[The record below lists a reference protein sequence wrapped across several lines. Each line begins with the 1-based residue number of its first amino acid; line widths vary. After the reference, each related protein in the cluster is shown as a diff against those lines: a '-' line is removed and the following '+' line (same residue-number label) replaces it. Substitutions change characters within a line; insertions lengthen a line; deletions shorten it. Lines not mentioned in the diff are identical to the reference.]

1 MTALSIGGMIL
12 LPIRKKQEKDKEA
25 EESRRRRIA
34 AAKRGD
40 EQAMESLTLEDIDT
54 YTEISHRIIHEDEFS
69 IVDST
74 FMPCG
79 VECDQYSVMGEILE
93 LSEVRNTYTD
103 EKVYQ
108 MTLECNNMV
117 FRMAINEADLLG
129 EPAVGRRFKG
139 QVWLQGRVQF

>member
-1 MTALSIGGMIL
+1 MEQKNKSWKEVFKIHYRAFED
-12 LPIRKKQEKDKEA
+12 IRKVCPRLFPVIFLK
-25 EESRRRRIA
+25 
-34 AAKRGD
+34 
-40 EQAMESLTLEDIDT
+40 
-54 YTEISHRIIHEDEFS
+54 
-69 IVDST
+69 
-74 FMPCG
+74 
-79 VECDQYSVMGEILE
+79 EILE

>member
-1 MTALSIGGMIL
+1 
-12 LPIRKKQEKDKEA
+12 
-25 EESRRRRIA
+25 
-34 AAKRGD
+34 
-40 EQAMESLTLEDIDT
+40 MESLTLEDIDT
-54 YTEISHRIIHEDEFS
+54 YTEISHRIIHEDVFS

-129 EPAVGRRFKG
+129 GTGSRTAFLKG
-139 QVWLQGRVQF
+139 TGMASGQSAILNKNVNKNI